1 MSCLYVNKSKIMLV
15 KKLIPALFLYFYCLT
30 GPIWAQVSYTAK
42 TQIGTTDGYF
52 RVGCNP
58 GYNPNY
64 TDEDKAY
71 MLAGNG
77 STLKGVGARTL
88 RPALPDH
95 FLEQYG
101 YDIRVGTFQ
110 FYPTV
115 GLDALAIFVGYPSPA
130 HRDTT
135 QFCQGIASELF
146 ANMYLPIWDG
156 GLNGTP
162 YTDSNYYAAYLY
174 KTIQLYGA
182 NIKYYEIWNEPA
194 FDYTGACGWQ
204 PPGVACNWWDSN
216 PDPCHVAIHASVM
229 QYIRMLRISWDVIK
243 TLKPDAFVT
252 ISGIGYDSYLDAILR
267 NTDNPVD
274 GSVTPEY
281 PHGGGAYFDCIGYH
295 SYPHIDG
302 SLRAWSNATNGFV
315 YYRHS
320 DRAAE
325 GVIMAKTN
333 SQAVL
338 DNYGFNG
345 TTYPK
350 KDWII
355 TECNIPRKTFGDF
368 IGSAEAQ
375 RNFVIKSVVM
385 AMQNGI
391 DQIDWYSAAE
401 NATFAAATS
410 EFDLMGMYKKMNG
423 PTLTSQV
430 VNDEGKASKTVSD
443 MLFLRTFDP
452 VKTAAMNL
460 PSTIGG
466 GAFKTQAGD
475 YTYVL
480 WAKTQIDKSEVASA
494 TYSFPASFNVGSLNS
509 YAWDFSYTNAIVTS
523 SSTSIALTGSP
534 KFFRS
539 KLGCATEQTYF
550 ADADN
555 DGFGNPALAIQACSQ
570 PAGYATNCIDCNDA
584 AAAVNVNAI
593 EISDNVDNNCNGAV
607 DDVCGNIPTMGKI
620 NRTATSVLIYWP
632 DVPGADQYELQYRK
646 VGTTSWGAAQ
656 AAIPSY
662 KLLNGLTAATH
673 YEMRYRTKCH
683 GSFTSYSTTLFTFS
697 TPAATG
703 ICHVAPTLGTA
714 EPVNNTSVILVWNFN
729 YSATKYQARYKPVG
743 SATWTT
749 IGTTAVAQKTLINLT
764 PGVTYT
770 YMMRASCPGT
780 NWTAWSAQNTFTTPS
795 SVPQSCSN
803 QLVDAPNSDSQ
814 DVENGNDPS
823 AFSIQP
829 NPTSGYFKAIFD
841 ETLVAEV
848 QLSDATGKVYQTWL
862 APAAD
867 QHFDISSLPDGFY
880 LVTLF
885 NHDGSTQTSR
895 LLKTA
900 G

>member
-1 MSCLYVNKSKIMLV
+1 MLENR
-15 KKLIPALFLYFYCLT
+15 LILALLLLFCCLT
-30 GPIWAQVSYTAK
+30 GPIQAQVGYTAK

-52 RVGCNP
+52 RVGCNQ

-64 TDEDKAY
+64 SDEDKAFL
-71 MLAGNG
+71 LAGNG

-115 GLDALAIFVGYPSPA
+115 GLDALAVFVGYPSAA

-162 YTDSNYYAAYLY
+162 YNDDNYYAAYMY
-174 KTIQLYGA
+174 KMIQLYGN

-204 PPGVACNWWDSN
+204 PPGTPCNWWDNN

-229 QYIRMLRISWDVIK
+229 QYVRMLRISWDVIK

-252 ISGIGYDSYLDAILR
+252 LSGIGYDSYLDAILR

-274 GSVTPEY
+274 GSVTAEY

-302 SLRAWSNATNGFV
+302 SMRAWSNAISNFV

-325 GVIMAKTN
+325 GVITAKTN

-338 DNYGFNG
+338 SNYGYNG
-345 TTYPK
+345 TTYPLK
-350 KDWII
+350 KWII
-355 TECNIPRKTFGDF
+355 TECNIPRKEFGDF

-401 NATFAAATS
+401 NATFTAATN
-410 EFDLMGMYKKMNG
+410 EFDVMGMYKKFSG

-443 MLFLRTFDP
+443 MLFLKTFD
-452 VKTAAMNL
+452 VAKTAAMNL
-460 PSTIGG
+460 PSNVGG
-466 GAFKTQAGD
+466 GAFKTAAGD

-480 WAKTQIDKSEVASA
+480 WAKTATDKSEVASA
-494 TYSFPASFNVGSLNS
+494 TYSFPATFNLGTLNS
-509 YAWDFSYTNAIVTS
+509 YAWNFSYTNAITTS
-523 SSTSIALTGSP
+523 SWTNIALTGSP
-534 KFFRS
+534 KFFRPQA
-539 KLGCATEQTYF
+539 GCAVLQTYF

-555 DGFGNPALAIQACSQ
+555 DGFGNPAQTLQACSQ
-570 PAGYATNCIDCNDA
+570 PTGYASNCIDCNDA
-584 AAAVNVNAI
+584 AVAINVNAI
-593 EISDNVDNNCNGAV
+593 EVADNVDNNCNGTV
-607 DDVCGNIPTMGKI
+607 DDVCGNIPSMGKI

-632 DVPGADQYELQYRK
+632 DMPGADQYELQLRK
-646 VGTTSWGAAQ
+646 VGTTTWGAAQ
-656 AAIPSY
+656 VAIPSY
-662 KLLNGLTAATH
+662 KLLIGLTAATN
-673 YEMRYRTKCH
+673 YELRYRTKCH
-683 GSFTSYSTTLFTFS
+683 GVYTSYATTLFTFS
-697 TPAATG
+697 TPLATG
-703 ICHVAPTLGTA
+703 TCSMPPTLGTA
-714 EPVNNTSVILVWNFN
+714 EPVSNSSVILVWNFN
-729 YSATKYQARYKPVG
+729 YAATKYQARYKAVG
-743 SATWTT
+743 TTTWKL
-749 IGTTAVAQKTLINLT
+749 IGTTSVAQKTLVALT
-764 PGVTYT
+764 PGVTYE
-770 YMMRASCPGT
+770 YNMRAYCPST
-780 NWTAWSAQNTFTTPS
+780 NWTAWSTAGSFTMPV
-795 SVPQSCSN
+795 SVPQSCNN
-803 QLVDAPNSDSQ
+803 QLVIAPNGENQSTENTSD
-814 DVENGNDPS
+814 
-823 AFSIQP
+823 FSVFTLQP

-841 ETLVAEV
+841 ETQVSSV
-848 QLSDATGKVYQTWL
+848 QVSDAAGKIYLTWL
-862 APAAD
+862 TPASD
-867 QHFDISSLPDGFY
+867 QLFDISSLPDGFY
-880 LVTLF
+880 LVTLI
-885 NHDGSTQTSR
+885 NQDGSTQTSR
-895 LLKTA
+895 LVKT
-900 G
+900 GL